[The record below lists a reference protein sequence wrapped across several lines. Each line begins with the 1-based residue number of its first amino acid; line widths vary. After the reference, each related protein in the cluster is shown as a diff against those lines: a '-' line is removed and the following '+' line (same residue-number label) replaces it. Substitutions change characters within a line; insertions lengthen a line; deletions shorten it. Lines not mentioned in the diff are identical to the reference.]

1 MPSGI
6 CVPREQEPGQAWG
19 QGWGASLFPCGAQGG
34 AQIPLP
40 PLPLPAPH
48 SMCCTHRRRH
58 LAAPGDQGGRAS
70 LRAGPGQRGQG
81 KSAPCSPPTLLHVPW
96 ASPPSLLPARAAP
109 RVQLTAVPLPL
120 ARPDCSTFSAPT
132 RAGWTGPLL
141 YRSGRD
147 LPGAPAVCAAAPWA
161 PSGIR
166 TRNSVGSGRAG
177 GDLRLPGSLG
187 AEGGAAADLACLTG
201 QTSRAPLF
209 LSRPGPLAVVPER
222 L

>member
-70 LRAGPGQRGQG
+70 LGAAPGRGGRGRAHPAALQPSSTYLGRRRLP
-81 KSAPCSPPTLLHVPW
+81 SYPP
-96 ASPPSLLPARAAP
+96 AP

-166 TRNSVGSGRAG
+166 TRNSVGFGRAG

>member
-1 MPSGI
+1 MGSLSVPLRGRRWGTDSPSSSTP
-6 CVPREQEPGQAWG
+6 PR
-19 QGWGASLFPCGAQGG
+19 
-34 AQIPLP
+34 
-40 PLPLPAPH
+40 PH
-48 SMCCTHRRRH
+48 SMCCTHRRAH
-58 LAAPGDQGGRAS
+58 LAAPGDQGGRAG
-70 LRAGPGQRGQG
+70 LWGGPGIGGRGRAHPAALQPSSSTYLG
-81 KSAPCSPPTLLHVPW
+81 CRRLPSYPP
-96 ASPPSLLPARAAP
+96 AP

-120 ARPDCSTFSAPT
+120 ARPDYSTFSAPP

-141 YRSGRD
+141 HRSGSD
-147 LPGAPAVCAAAPWA
+147 LPGDPAVRAAAPWA

-166 TRNSVGSGRAG
+166 TRSAVGSGRAG

-209 LSRPGPLAVVPER
+209 LSRLGPLALVPES